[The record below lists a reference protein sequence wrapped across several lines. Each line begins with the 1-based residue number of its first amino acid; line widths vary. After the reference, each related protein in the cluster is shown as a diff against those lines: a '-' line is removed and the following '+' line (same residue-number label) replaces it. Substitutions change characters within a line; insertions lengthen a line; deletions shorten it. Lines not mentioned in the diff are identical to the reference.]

1 MQSLWLIALISAP
14 SSTATRSLSL
24 EEAVARALALEPAV
38 AARRVDLG
46 RTELALMRAELDRI
60 SVKVD
65 ATATEVWTKSG
76 LGADDGSG
84 PVIGGMNPPAGA
96 IASLNASNQTL
107 GLSNLSASVGL
118 PLFAGFR
125 LSAGIERAEQ
135 LHEAAASDLSSERR
149 ATAMAVARAYWT
161 VRKLGLVTDVARA
174 ALERFRRASE
184 IAQARVDAG
193 LAPPL
198 DHNRARAREA
208 LAEANVAELSGQLRE
223 AGAALAAQLQTS
235 EVLIPTDAATLPLL
249 ELPPTEQLLE
259 RAASA
264 RTELSAASR
273 RALAQR
279 AAVRVAES
287 AYYPELALSGLF
299 QAGNN
304 PFLAGSGARGVS
316 ASENPF
322 ANVRADVQLGLTLSI
337 NLFDTLHTHTA
348 VRQANYEL
356 QQLDLEQR
364 KTALRIEAEVRGA
377 EAKILHRRS
386 VMDRLGP
393 AQDLVRDNL
402 GIIQRRYESGEALI
416 FELLD
421 AERELLDVERQLA
434 ETSAELRLAWLELQA
449 ATGSI
454 VGVEQ

>member
-24 EEAVARALALEPAV
+24 EEAVTRALALEPAV
-38 AARRVDLG
+38 AARRVDVG
-46 RTELALMRAELDRI
+46 KTELAVMRAELDRI

-65 ATATEVWTKSG
+65 ASATELWTRSG
-76 LGADDGSG
+76 M
-84 PVIGGMNPPAGA
+84 GGDAA
-96 IASLNASNQTL
+96 ASQTL

-125 LSAGIERAEQ
+125 LSAGIDRAEH
-135 LHEAAASDLSSERR
+135 LAAAASSDLSSERR
-149 ATAMAVARAYWT
+149 ATALAVARAYWA
-161 VRKLGLVTDVARA
+161 VRKLGLVTDAARA

-184 IAQARVDAG
+184 IAKARVDAG

-198 DHNRARAREA
+198 DHNRARARQA
-208 LAEANVAELSGQLRE
+208 LAEANVAELAGQLQE
-223 AGAALAAQLQTS
+223 AGAALAAQLQS
-235 EVLIPTDAATLPLL
+235 PEVLIPSDAATIPLL
-249 ELPPTEQLLE
+249 QLPPTDQLLD
-259 RAASA
+259 RANTT
-264 RTELSAASR
+264 RPELSAASR
-273 RALAQR
+273 RALAQQ
-279 AAVRVAES
+279 AAVRMAES
-287 AYYPELALSGLF
+287 GYYPELALSGLF

-304 PFLAGSGARGVS
+304 PFLAGSGARAVS
-316 ASENPF
+316 GSENPF
-322 ANVRADVQLGLTLSI
+322 ANIRADVQLGLTLSI

-348 VRQANYEL
+348 VREANYQL
-356 QQLDLEQR
+356 QELDLEQR
-364 KTALRIEAEVRGA
+364 KIALRIESEVRVA
-377 EAKILHRRS
+377 QAKIIHRRS

-393 AQDLVRDNL
+393 AQDLARDNL
-402 GIIQRRYESGEALI
+402 SIIQRRYESGEALI

-421 AERELLDVERQLA
+421 AERELLDVDRQLA